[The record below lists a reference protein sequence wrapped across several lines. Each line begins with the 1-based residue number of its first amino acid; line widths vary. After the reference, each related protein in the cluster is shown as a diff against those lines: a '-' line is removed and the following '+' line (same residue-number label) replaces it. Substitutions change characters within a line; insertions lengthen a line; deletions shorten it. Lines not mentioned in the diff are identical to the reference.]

1 MQIAYNLI
9 NLPRSISNSNDG
21 STTYYGYLSD
31 GTKFKAIDN
40 TGDGFL
46 YTGSLRWKLQGGTIT
61 PESFAI
67 AGGRATLEAN
77 GWTAHYYITDHL
89 GSTRAVANTSGN
101 AFATFDY
108 TPYGSLLNAED
119 TPTGTDYLFT
129 GKERQAKQSAGELYD
144 SQARFMDTG
153 GRFLSIDPMAEKF
166 YHLSPYTYCAGDP
179 VNLVDPEG
187 EAWKP
192 TYTHVD
198 EKRRDFNGF
207 EWIDEEDSYDE
218 NGVLKEGLYS
228 QAIFFSDNGTFDF
241 NKRFNIGSST
251 AYVYLEDGNIVTFDA
266 CTNPSAEDYPII
278 PEKLVEATYGKHND
292 IYYALRMH
300 DFGNNDSRIKL
311 EYQNPKF
318 PNNDYIEGANI
329 HKAGKNNYTAV
340 GSTGPVSAGCFLIDI
355 NRWDEFIG
363 HFNRKS
369 KVAVVASRNGVKIPL
384 NRNVNYKPDLKIV
397 RFTKP

>member
-1 MQIAYNLI
+1 MN
-9 NLPRSISNSNDG
+9 
-21 STTYYGYLSD
+21 
-31 GTKFKAIDN
+31 
-40 TGDGFL
+40 
-46 YTGSLRWKLQGGTIT
+46 
-61 PESFAI
+61 
-67 AGGRATLEAN
+67 
-77 GWTAHYYITDHL
+77 HL
-89 GSTRAVANTSGN
+89 
-101 AFATFDY
+101 
-108 TPYGSLLNAED
+108 
-119 TPTGTDYLFT
+119 
-129 GKERQAKQSAGELYD
+129 
-144 SQARFMDTG
+144 
-153 GRFLSIDPMAEKF
+153 
-166 YHLSPYTYCAGDP
+166 
-179 VNLVDPEG
+179 DPEG

-228 QAIFFSDNGTFDF
+228 QAIFFSDNGTFDI
-241 NKRFNIGSST
+241 NNWYNIGSST

-292 IYYALRMH
+292 TYYALRMH
-300 DFGNNDSRIKL
+300 DFGDNHSRIKL
-311 EYQNPKF
+311 GYQNPKF

-329 HKAGKNNYTAV
+329 HKAGEYNKTSMTNKGQAI
-340 GSTGPVSAGCFLIDI
+340 SAGCFLIDI

-369 KVAVVASRNGVKIPL
+369 KVAVVASRNGVKSPL
-384 NRNVNYKPDLKIV
+384 NRDVNYTPDLKIV